1 MATVLRV
8 PPQMEERRE
17 GVPIAKP
24 YPSYGKVR
32 IPETGAVVGTGWLPD
47 IPDLRDY
54 TDETPEIAE
63 AIEKLGIAKAKKLK
77 AGLPGRVDLRTFCSD
92 IENQGQLGS
101 CTANAAVGIVE
112 YFERKAF
119 GRYIDGSR
127 LFVYKTTRELMGLVG
142 DTGAYLRTTMGALV
156 FFGLPPEDYWP
167 YTDNQEPGTS
177 GERTF
182 DDEPTTFVYEL
193 ADNYEAI
200 KYVCHDPFGANTTPP
215 TLLNNVKTYLAAQI
229 PSMFGFYVFPSFNQ
243 ADVKGGIPFPSP
255 GERAVAGHAVVAVGY
270 DDSIKIKN
278 LNSNQDTTGAFLIRN
293 SWGTA
298 WGDRGYGWLPYQYVL
313 SQFAEDFWSLL
324 KLEWVETGKFGL

>member
-77 AGLPGRVDLRTFCSD
+77 AGLPGRVDLRAFCSD

-156 FFGLPPEDYWP
+156 FSGFHPRTTGL
-167 YTDNQEPGTS
+167 T
-177 GERTF
+177 
-182 DDEPTTFVYEL
+182 PTTRNREPL
-193 ADNYEAI
+193 ENE
-200 KYVCHDPFGANTTPP
+200 
-215 TLLNNVKTYLAAQI
+215 
-229 PSMFGFYVFPSFNQ
+229 PSMTNRQPLSTNWRTTTKPSSTS
-243 ADVKGGIPFPSP
+243 A
-255 GERAVAGHAVVAVGY
+255 
-270 DDSIKIKN
+270 
-278 LNSNQDTTGAFLIRN
+278 TTHSEQTPLRQ
-293 SWGTA
+293 
-298 WGDRGYGWLPYQYVL
+298 RC
-313 SQFAEDFWSLL
+313 
-324 KLEWVETGKFGL
+324 